1 MSNQAFLMF
10 YSLSQ
15 DVASKIDTTHQFI
28 INSHL
33 PITKLQDILSTH
45 QTAMTTLATSISF
58 YRTLTLGS
66 LVVTF
71 LSGFSAG
78 ASSSSDKSPLLA
90 LSAIAGIVF
99 IVSGILWIKNSS
111 NYSHHQALSN
121 SYTQLIDVKKL
132 AANS

>member
-58 YRTLTLGS
+58 
-66 LVVTF
+66 
-71 LSGFSAG
+71 
-78 ASSSSDKSPLLA
+78 
-90 LSAIAGIVF
+90 
-99 IVSGILWIKNSS
+99 
-111 NYSHHQALSN
+111 
-121 SYTQLIDVKKL
+121 
-132 AANS
+132 